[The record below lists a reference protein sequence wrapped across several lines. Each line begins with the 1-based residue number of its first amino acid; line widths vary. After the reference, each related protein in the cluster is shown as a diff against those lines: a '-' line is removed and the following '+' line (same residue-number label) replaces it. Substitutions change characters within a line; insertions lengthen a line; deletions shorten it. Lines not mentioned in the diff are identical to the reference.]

1 MKLNKIKRIKKLNK
15 KKRFKYT
22 FKFSNNDTNK
32 FILLLKK
39 GVYPYE
45 YKNDWGKFNDTT
57 LTEKGKFYS
66 NLNMEMQMQITF
78 MQIEFVKALK

>member
-45 YKNDWGKFNDTT
+45 YKNDGESLMTQH
-57 LTEKGKFYS
+57 Y
-66 NLNMEMQMQITF
+66 
-78 MQIEFVKALK
+78 LKKENFIAT